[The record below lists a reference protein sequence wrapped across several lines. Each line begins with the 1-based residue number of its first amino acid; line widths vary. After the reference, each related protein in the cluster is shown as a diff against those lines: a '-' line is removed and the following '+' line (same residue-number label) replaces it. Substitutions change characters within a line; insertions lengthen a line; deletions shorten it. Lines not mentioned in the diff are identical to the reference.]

1 LSKNSQGVCNGMR
14 GDYGSCV
21 DSPFSVLIGGFLN
34 FVRCVFNLSLII
46 IFVGF
51 HCIMLKYHLRA
62 EMKRPLL
69 NKDLQSQAEFIVEN
83 KVKLY
88 YLLVLLLTS
97 VLFLQ
102 H

>member
-1 LSKNSQGVCNGMR
+1 M
-14 GDYGSCV
+14 
-21 DSPFSVLIGGFLN
+21 
-34 FVRCVFNLSLII
+34 
-46 IFVGF
+46 GF
-51 HCIMLKYHLRA
+51 HGTMCKYHLRA

-88 YLLVLLLTS
+88 YVLVLLLTL

-102 H
+102 LNIVEL

>member
-1 LSKNSQGVCNGMR
+1 MGHALTVLFQFSQEVFLIL
-14 GDYGSCV
+14 YTV
-21 DSPFSVLIGGFLN
+21 FSI
-34 FVRCVFNLSLII
+34 LII

-51 HCIMLKYHLRA
+51 HGTMFKYHLRA

-88 YLLVLLLTS
+88 YLLVLLLTL

-102 H
+102 LNIVEV

>member
-1 LSKNSQGVCNGMR
+1 M
-14 GDYGSCV
+14 
-21 DSPFSVLIGGFLN
+21 FSI
-34 FVRCVFNLSLII
+34 LII

-51 HCIMLKYHLRA
+51 HGTMFKYHLRA

-88 YLLVLLLTS
+88 YLLVLLLTL

-102 H
+102 LSIVEV

>member
-1 LSKNSQGVCNGMR
+1 MISISNN
-14 GDYGSCV
+14 Y
-21 DSPFSVLIGGFLN
+21 
-34 FVRCVFNLSLII
+34 
-46 IFVGF
+46 FVGF
-51 HCIMLKYHLRA
+51 HGTMFKYHLRA

-88 YLLVLLLTS
+88 YLLVLLLTL

-102 H
+102 LNIVEV